1 VQVKK
6 ISEFIL
12 FSSIFIA
19 VCAVAMCIQ
28 TNLLLHLPLNTFSF
42 YCFVFGA
49 TLVQY
54 NLHYLVKTTA
64 VKNSQRLAWSLKN
77 KIVHKALLGIGVA
90 LILFSFFSF
99 RLHHFVV
106 LSVLGAIAFLYTFPV
121 IPFSGKKRI
130 KDYGFLKIITLAL
143 LWTLVTVWFPVNSF
157 PFEKNIFLFIF
168 LKRFV
173 FLFVLCLVFDIRDIE
188 VDRKENIKTLAVF
201 LGKKKS
207 YFTVYVVLT
216 GFIILSFLQFF
227 YFDDT
232 GILIAMLLSG
242 TATFFAIEFT
252 KKANSDFIYLAG
264 IDGMMLLQAM
274 LVYLVG
280 LKF

>member
-1 VQVKK
+1 MIRK
-6 ISEFIL
+6 ITAFIL

-19 VCAVAMCIQ
+19 ACAVAMCIQ

-64 VKNSQRLAWSLKN
+64 VKNSYRLQWSSGN
-77 KIVHKALLGIGVA
+77 KTVHKALLFLGIA
-90 LILFSFFSF
+90 LIIFSFLSF
-99 RLHHFVV
+99 RLHHFII
-106 LSVLGAIAFLYTFPV
+106 LAILGAVAFLYSYPG

-143 LWTLVTVWFPVNSF
+143 LWTLVTVWFPANGF
-157 PFEKNIFLFIF
+157 QFENNIFIFVF

-173 FLFVLCLVFDIRDIE
+173 FLFVLCLVFDIRDID
-188 VDRKENIKTLAVF
+188 VDRNENIRTLPVL
-201 LGKKKS
+201 LGKGKS
-207 YFTVYVVLT
+207 YFTAYILLI
-216 GFIILSFLQFF
+216 GFVILSLLQFF
-227 YFDDT
+227 YFDDK
-232 GILIAMLLSG
+232 GILIAMLLSAA
-242 TATFFAIEFT
+242 ATFFTIELT
-252 KKANSDFIYLAG
+252 KKTNSDFIYLAG